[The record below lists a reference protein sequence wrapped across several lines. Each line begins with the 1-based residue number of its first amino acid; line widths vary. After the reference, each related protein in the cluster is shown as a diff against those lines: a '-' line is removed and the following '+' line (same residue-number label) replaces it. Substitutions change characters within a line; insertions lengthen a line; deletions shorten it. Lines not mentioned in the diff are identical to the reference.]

1 MAKALKIM
9 RCKNCGWP
17 NKPNETVCSKCG
29 SPLES
34 EPLSV
39 DYEAAGAPLPVRDG
53 GGLKKTLPESAVFG
67 GIPHDDVQESPSN
80 TVKETVCPKCG
91 YPLRPDTVKC
101 PNCSYVISGSQ
112 QPQREPVQNQGASP
126 AYQRHPTRMVDEDS
140 PAAKTPVSTRKVSS
154 GRGPLGG
161 TINPYMMD
169 YQQEPAFVLQ
179 PVQRMNERK
188 PVEAVELE
196 GSEVILSRENT
207 EPDNPSIT
215 SQEQAVVTHSEGKW
229 FIEDRSEQKTTFV
242 QATKK
247 IELHD
252 GDIILLGNR
261 LFEFKEQ
268 K

>member
-1 MAKALKIM
+1 
-9 RCKNCGWP
+9 
-17 NKPNETVCSKCG
+17 
-29 SPLES
+29 
-34 EPLSV
+34 
-39 DYEAAGAPLPVRDG
+39 
-53 GGLKKTLPESAVFG
+53 
-67 GIPHDDVQESPSN
+67 
-80 TVKETVCPKCG
+80 
-91 YPLRPDTVKC
+91 
-101 PNCSYVISGSQ
+101 
-112 QPQREPVQNQGASP
+112 
-126 AYQRHPTRMVDEDS
+126 
-140 PAAKTPVSTRKVSS
+140 
-154 GRGPLGG
+154 
-161 TINPYMMD
+161 MMD